1 VIGQVLFGLVISLF
15 SGPGPAALV
24 EMFPA
29 NVRYSALGVSYNL
42 AVAAFGGTAPFV
54 ASFLIDRPGIYLIIS
69 AVITLAFVA
78 RMRETYSEPLR
89 EV

>member
-1 VIGQVLFGLVISLF
+1 VIGQVRFGLV
-15 SGPGPAALV
+15 
-24 EMFPA
+24 
-29 NVRYSALGVSYNL
+29 
-42 AVAAFGGTAPFV
+42 
-54 ASFLIDRPGIYLIIS
+54 IS